1 MQKYRFSAIQGVN
14 LAESLEL
21 ENAQDPSTSDRAT
34 AILGACYALTFV
46 SLYMGDPV
54 ANFIVLVRGCA
65 SLSQRMLQAGL
76 TSPFFPAEEFI
87 VQNDP
92 NTAIVRKQLQCA
104 QPLAPSVTA
113 GLRESL
119 RLVEELCDLRP
130 FERDMLGRMQAV
142 VALTSG
148 PIEGEISNH
157 ASPHEDVFDSWEL
170 TQPSQPRINTCQ
182 FGTCS

>member
-21 ENAQDPSTSDRAT
+21 ENAQDPSISDRAT

-104 QPLAPSVTA
+104 QPLASIVTS

-119 RLVEELCDLRP
+119 GLVEELCELRP
-130 FERDMLGRMQAV
+130 FERDMLDRMQAI

-148 PIEGEISNH
+148 PIEGEI
-157 ASPHEDVFDSWEL
+157 L
-170 TQPSQPRINTCQ
+170 THRSFRSIRPLTR
-182 FGTCS
+182 